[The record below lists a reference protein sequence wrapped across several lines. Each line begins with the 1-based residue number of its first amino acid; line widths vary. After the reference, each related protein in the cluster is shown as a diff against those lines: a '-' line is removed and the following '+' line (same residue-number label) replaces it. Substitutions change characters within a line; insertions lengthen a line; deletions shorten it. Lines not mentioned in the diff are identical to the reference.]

1 MTYCG
6 TSFPAF
12 GSSEDS
18 IQVDRFGV
26 WQRLALEFYTIAICH
41 RRIEMNE
48 ALLVI
53 DVQKLFYQGTSKR
66 YIDAALPIIKNQID
80 ICRHDGIPVI
90 WIQHLRLFGKLKNG
104 NPEFEVLDE
113 LGKKEGERS
122 VVKRYPNSFRKTELQ
137 KILESLR
144 ISRLRI
150 CGYKADS
157 CVLFTFLG
165 ARKAGYEA
173 HVITGGT
180 ASSSCLGLKI
190 GSMIYKKSMI

>member
-90 WIQHLRLFGKLKNG
+90 WIQHLRLFGKLK
-104 NPEFEVLDE
+104 
-113 LGKKEGERS
+113 
-122 VVKRYPNSFRKTELQ
+122 KR
-137 KILESLR
+137 ESG
-144 ISRLRI
+144 I
-150 CGYKADS
+150 
-157 CVLFTFLG
+157 
-165 ARKAGYEA
+165 
-173 HVITGGT
+173 
-180 ASSSCLGLKI
+180 
-190 GSMIYKKSMI
+190 